1 MTTADT
7 ADLARVSLVSDEIA
21 ADPFPYFAQLVDQE
35 PVFWN
40 ERQRAWLVSTYDEVT
55 EAFRNEGI
63 DADRIGPYVASRV
76 PEEDRERFSRMF
88 DILGRWLVFLSPP
101 DHTRL
106 RGLVHKSFTPR
117 RVAVLQEK
125 VEGIATG
132 LARDLRARLEAGEN
146 SVDLMA
152 DYCVPL
158 PGQVIAEMFGVP
170 VEDGARLKG
179 WAEELGLFI
188 NGALGDPQRNER
200 VAVAMAEFERYLK
213 ALVER
218 YRKEPEDN
226 ILSGLVA
233 ANDNDDTLNEL
244 ELIATCML
252 ILDAGYKTI
261 QNATANAMLTLM
273 QAPDAYERLAA
284 HPELIKSAVEE
295 CLRYSGPGQ
304 IIVRR
309 ANRDLELGGQRIEKG
324 SRVYLL
330 TGAANRDP
338 SKFEAPQEFRIDR
351 AANPHL
357 TFGQGIHFCLGASL
371 ARMEMAIGIN
381 TLLQELPRLELAV
394 PPQDLKWHR
403 VLILHGVESLPVRF
417 AA

>member
-7 ADLARVSLVSDEIA
+7 ADLARVSLVSEEIA
-21 ADPFPYFAQLVDQE
+21 ADPFPYFAQLVEQE

-76 PEEDRERFSRMF
+76 PEEDRERFQRMF

-125 VEGIATG
+125 VAGIATG
-132 LARDLRARLEAGEN
+132 LARDLRERLEAGED

-200 VAVAMAEFERYLK
+200 VAVAMAEFEEYLK

-218 YRKEPEDN
+218 YRKEPADN

-233 ANDNDDTLNEL
+233 ANDDDDTLNEL

-261 QNATANAMLTLM
+261 QNATANAMMTLM
-273 QAPDAYERLAA
+273 GAPDSYERLAA
-284 HPELIKSAVEE
+284 NPDLIKSTVEE

-309 ANRDLELGGQRIEKG
+309 ANRDLEISGRQIKQG

-338 SKFEAPQEFRIDR
+338 GKFEDPQEFRIDR

-381 TLLQELPRLELAV
+381 TLLQELPRLEVAV
-394 PPQDLKWHR
+394 PPQELEWHR
-403 VLILHGVESLPVRF
+403 VLILHGVERLPVRF

>member
-1 MTTADT
+1 MTTADL
-7 ADLARVSLVSDEIA
+7 ADLSRVSLVSEENS
-21 ADPFPYFAQLVDQE
+21 ADPFPYFERLVARE
-35 PVFWN
+35 PVLWN
-40 ERQRAWLVSTYDEVT
+40 ERQRAWLVSGYEEVS
-55 EAFRNEGI
+55 EAFRHEGI

-76 PEEDRERFSRMF
+76 PAEDRERFQRMF

-117 RVAVLQEK
+117 RVATLQEK
-125 VEGIATG
+125 AEGIAVG
-132 LARDLRARLEAGEN
+132 LARDIRRRLEAGEE

-152 DYCVPL
+152 DFCVPL

-188 NGALGDPQRNER
+188 NGALGDPDRNER
-200 VAVAMAEFERYLK
+200 VAVAMAEFEQYLLG
-213 ALVER
+213 LVEG
-218 YRKEPEDN
+218 YRREPADN

-233 ANDNDDTLNEL
+233 ANDKDDTLDEL

-261 QNATANAMLTLM
+261 QNATANAMLTLI
-273 QAPDAYERLAA
+273 QAPESYARLAA
-284 HPELIKSAVEE
+284 EPELIKPAVEE
-295 CLRYSGPGQ
+295 CLRYCGPGQ

-309 ANRDLELGGQRIEKG
+309 ANRDLEIAGRRIEQG
-324 SRVYLL
+324 SRVYLV

-338 SKFEAPQEFRIDR
+338 ARFEDPHEFRIDR
-351 AANPHL
+351 RDNPHL
-357 TFGQGIHFCLGASL
+357 MFGQGIHFCLGASL
-371 ARMEMAIGIN
+371 ARMEMAVGIN
-381 TLLQELPRLELAV
+381 TLLRELPRLELAV
-394 PPQDLKWHR
+394 PPENLAWHR
-403 VLILHGVESLPVRF
+403 VLILHGVERLPVRL